1 MENIIEIAMNWLL
14 ILLAVVGAASMIV
27 QGLAQIAAI
36 TPSTRDDEI
45 IGKVQTFLAGL
56 AKILDKVAL
65 NLPADKAR
73 KP

>member
-1 MENIIEIAMNWLL
+1 MENIVDIAVHW
-14 ILLAVVGAASMIV
+14 ILVLMAVVGAASLIV

-45 IGKVQTFLAGL
+45 IGKVQGFLAGL
-56 AKILDKVAL
+56 VKILDKVAL

-73 KP
+73 RL

>member
-1 MENIIEIAMNWLL
+1 MENIVDIAAHW
-14 ILLAVVGAASMIV
+14 ILVLMAVVGAASLIV

-45 IGKVQTFLAGL
+45 IGKVQGFLAGL
-56 AKILDKVAL
+56 VKILDKVAL

-73 KP
+73 RL

>member
-36 TPSTRDDEI
+36 TPSTRDDEV
-45 IGKVQTFLAGL
+45 IGKVQGFLTSL
-56 AKILDKVAL
+56 VKILDKVAL

-73 KP
+73 RL

>member
-1 MENIIEIAMNWLL
+1 MESIVDIAVHW
-14 ILLAVVGAASMIV
+14 ILVLMAVVGAASLIV
-27 QGLAQIAAI
+27 QGLAQLAAI

-45 IGKVQTFLAGL
+45 IGKVQGFLTGL
-56 AKILDKVAL
+56 VKILDKVAL

>member
-45 IGKVQTFLAGL
+45 IGKVQAFLAGL
-56 AKILDKVAL
+56 SKILDKVAL
-65 NLPADKAR
+65 NLPANKAR
-73 KP
+73 RQ

>member
-1 MENIIEIAMNWLL
+1 MENVIDIAVHWFF
-14 ILLAVVGAASMIV
+14 ILMAVVGAASLIV
-27 QGLAQIAAI
+27 QGLAQIAAV

-45 IGKVQTFLAGL
+45 IGKVQGFLTGL

-73 KP
+73 RP

>member
-27 QGLAQIAAI
+27 QGLARLAAI

-45 IGKVQTFLAGL
+45 IGKVQGFLTGL

-73 KP
+73 RP

>member
-1 MENIIEIAMNWLL
+1 MENIIELVIHWVF
-14 ILLAVVGAASMIV
+14 ILMAIVGGASMVV
-27 QGLAQIAAI
+27 QGLAKIAAI

-45 IGKVQTFLAGL
+45 IGKVQAFLTGL
-56 AKILDKVAL
+56 TKILDKVAL